1 MGLLGNLKK
10 TATVLKDQLEKS
22 GALDKVREA
31 AAGKRTAERGP
42 AEPTVTPGAD
52 VALGSMPSTGCDLSN
67 PETWFTPASV
77 AAITG
82 VTVGEAEYLSSTD
95 ARGVA
100 FTGSDNL
107 GDWRFE
113 VHSVDENV
121 MLSHDGY
128 PSRWIDSQVA
138 SYPSRRVVDTFGDYC
153 VAASEGD
160 SLHRCFVWVADSCM
174 FASARTPG
182 VDGTKACERL
192 LRDVYDWPES

>member
-22 GALDKVREA
+22 GALDKVRET
-31 AAGKRTAERGP
+31 AAGKGTSGRGP
-42 AEPTVTPGAD
+42 DEPAATSGGGVAPGSTPSSG
-52 VALGSMPSTGCDLSN
+52 GDLSN
-67 PETWFTPASV
+67 PATWFTPASV

-82 VTVGEAEYLSSTD
+82 VTVGEPAYLDSPDTW
-95 ARGVA
+95 GVA
-100 FTGSDNL
+100 FTGSDGR

-121 MLSHDGY
+121 MLSHDGH

-153 VAASEGD
+153 VAASDGD
-160 SLHRCFVWVADSCM
+160 SLHWCFVWVADSCM

-182 VDGTKACERL
+182 VDGTKACEKL
-192 LRDVYDWPES
+192 LRHVYDWPEA